1 MPTIEIGKQ
10 YDKWLMYKS
19 HSSLKSNENF
29 VEYLLSLYEAE
40 TGIRFNSKEDSL
52 VIEDENN
59 KTTIECKNLED
70 DICQKENRVKK
81 IFELEKGT
89 VLELIEPSE
98 VKTLNKNCQKDEV
111 KKKRKPLPDNK
122 EQVKINSEDIQL
134 KCNYCDFVC
143 SNRREFGRHRNTK
156 HRLEHFRW
164 RNALRGQLSRNVHDP
179 VVCDQCGKM
188 LQNKYK
194 LYSHRSSVHSAKK
207 YVCSFN
213 GCDFSATT
221 SSRLSQ
227 HQKCVHNRASF
238 QCSDCGKCFKRSDT
252 LKIHI
257 RAKHTGEKP
266 YSCPHCDEKFFDMIQ
281 RYSHLLRKHQDNEGR
296 SFICDICKKAFR
308 TLASK
313 ERHLER
319 KVCTAGR
326 VITED
331 GKSFLICSKKD
342 CKFTTKHRRSLQI
355 HIRVVHEKVKPFSCR
370 HCPKTFAL
378 KPMLRQHI
386 KIHQN
391 LDNRERYECHD
402 CGKSFLQKCA
412 LTKHRRET
420 HLNDTP
426 HKCQQCG
433 TGFVFPSE
441 LKQHMYKH
449 KGIKPYKCRFCGSFF
464 QNVATAWSHEHRVH
478 KEEWEAIGH
487 TLGPLKPV
495 EDDKAEAVT
504 YNNTSTAEQSVVFEI
519 VTDDSHL

>member
-1 MPTIEIGKQ
+1 MKSSSSIYYLCKYYTDITNFEWFFYFEIVFRLIGRYETEKGLRFDSKDKVLIIE
-10 YDKWLMYKS
+10 DD
-19 HSSLKSNENF
+19 
-29 VEYLLSLYEAE
+29 
-40 TGIRFNSKEDSL
+40 NSKA
-52 VIEDENN
+52 
-59 KTTIECKNLED
+59 TIECKNLED
-70 DICQKENRVKK
+70 EICQKENNNKK
-81 IFELEKGT
+81 IIELDKGT
-89 VLELIEPSE
+89 ILELIEP
-98 VKTLNKNCQKDEV
+98 TDLNASDKFSKKNEIRS
-111 KKKRKPLPDNK
+111 KKKSLSDRKQ
-122 EQVKINSEDIQL
+122 QVTVESEDIQL

-143 SNRREFGRHRNTK
+143 YNRREFGRHRNSN

-164 RNALRGQLSRNVHDP
+164 RNAVRGQLSRKVHDP

-207 YVCSFN
+207 YVCPVS
-213 GCDFSATT
+213 GCEFSATT

-238 QCSDCGKCFKRSDT
+238 QCSECGKCFKRSDT

-281 RYSHLLRKHQDNEGR
+281 RYSHLLKKHEDNEGR
-296 SFICDICKKAFR
+296 SFICHICKKAFR

-326 VITED
+326 ILTED
-331 GKSFLICSKKD
+331 GKSFLVCSHKD
-342 CKFTTKHRRSLQI
+342 CKFQTKHRRSLQI
-355 HIRVVHEKVKPFSCR
+355 HLKVVHEKLKPFSCR
-370 HCPKTFAL
+370 YCPKTFAL
-378 KPMLRQHI
+378 KPMLRQHL

-391 LDNRERYECHD
+391 LDNRERHGCLD

-420 HLNDTP
+420 HLHDTP
-426 HKCQQCG
+426 HKCHQCNA
-433 TGFVFPSE
+433 GFVFPSE

-449 KGIKPYKCRFCGSFF
+449 KGIKPYKCRFCGTSF

-478 KEEWEAIGH
+478 KDKWEAIGH

-495 EDDKAEAVT
+495 EDEKAEIVSCS
-504 YNNTSTAEQSVVFEI
+504 NNPKAEQPVTFEI